1 MNRDT
6 KRLGLPSLIG
16 DLFDQSELQIDNIFA
31 SLRNQLYV
39 VILLHRAGL
48 HKCSG
53 VTFTQVVYW
62 LLMWV
67 WLKVDSIDMTSRK
80 SMQSFSDARK
90 DVMYDYL
97 KWEDVSRR
105 RLHYQIARQVVIEH
119 KFEGHEMKA
128 FVLGDSVKTRRGKK
142 ITGISSHFDQL
153 TGRTVKGQQVLTISY
168 TTEEVFLPLD
178 SELYISQKNIAELN
192 RPFCGGRCHVTKHY

>member
-1 MNRDT
+1 
-6 KRLGLPSLIG
+6 
-16 DLFDQSELQIDNIFA
+16 
-31 SLRNQLYV
+31 LYV

-53 VTFTQVVYW
+53 GAVTQVVY
-62 LLMWV
+62 LLLLWV

-80 SMQSFSDARK
+80 SMQNFSDARK

-119 KFEGHEMKA
+119 KLVGHEIKA
-128 FVLGDSVKTRRGKK
+128 FVLDDSVKNK
-142 ITGISSHFDQL
+142 
-153 TGRTVKGQQVLTISY
+153 
-168 TTEEVFLPLD
+168 
-178 SELYISQKNIAELN
+178 AW
-192 RPFCGGRCHVTKHY
+192 